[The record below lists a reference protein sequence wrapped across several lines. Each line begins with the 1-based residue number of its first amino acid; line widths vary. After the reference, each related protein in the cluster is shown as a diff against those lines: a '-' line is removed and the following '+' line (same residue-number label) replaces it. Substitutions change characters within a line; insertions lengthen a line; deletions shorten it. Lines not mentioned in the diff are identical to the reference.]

1 MNFSVPKKIVLI
13 GASTGGPGQIQ
24 KILKVLP
31 KLQDTTIIIAQHM
44 TGIGKDG
51 ALACKNLNENGARCL
66 TESAQSAIT
75 DGMPGKVRNIVKN
88 VEVYC

>member
-1 MNFSVPKKIVLI
+1 
-13 GASTGGPGQIQ
+13 
-24 KILKVLP
+24 
-31 KLQDTTIIIAQHM
+31 M